1 MSLSTMRPE
10 GLIRTFGR
18 ASIVTLSSSSRRLGL
33 ETRMLDPIV
42 FRLRR
47 VLDVKVPEFRWLRKM
62 LEGFPSPIFLSRIAF
77 PFDQILNIA
86 SKERCVHDLFHDEI
100 LRVNITH
107 LVQDVLWVWNVL
119 YTSTVRLNE

>member
-18 ASIVTLSSSSRRLGL
+18 ASSVTLSSSSRRLGL
-33 ETRMLDPIV
+33 KTRILDPIV
-42 FRLRR
+42 FWLQR
-47 VLDVKVPEFRWLRKM
+47 VFDVKVPKFRWLRKM
-62 LEGFPSPIFLSRIAF
+62 LEGFPSLIFLSWIAF

-86 SKERCVHDLFHDEI
+86 GKERYVHDLFHDEI

-107 LVQDVLWVWNVL
+107 
-119 YTSTVRLNE
+119 

>member
-1 MSLSTMRPE
+1 MSLSTMWSE

-18 ASIVTLSSSSRRLGL
+18 TSSVTLSSSSRRFGL
-33 ETRMLDPIV
+33 ETRILDPII
-42 FRLRR
+42 FRLQR
-47 VLDVKVPEFRWLRKM
+47 VFDVKVPEFRWLRKM

-86 SKERCVHDLFHDEI
+86 SKEGCVHDLFHDEI

-107 LVQDVLWVWNVL
+107 LVQDVLRVWSVL
-119 YTSTVRLNE
+119 HTS